1 MIVRACAQLQATTA
15 SCRECKS
22 LLLKTL

>member
-15 SCRECKS
+15 PCRECKS
-22 LLLKTL
+22 LLLKRL